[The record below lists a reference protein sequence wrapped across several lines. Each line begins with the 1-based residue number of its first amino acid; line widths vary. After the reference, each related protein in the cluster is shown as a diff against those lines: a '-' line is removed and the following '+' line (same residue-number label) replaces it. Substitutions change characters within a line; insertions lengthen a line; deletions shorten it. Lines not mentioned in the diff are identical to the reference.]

1 MFEYTKP
8 RVNMS
13 FSYSY
18 NITKWDI
25 KTNLNWK
32 YKSKSEYQRIN
43 ENNES
48 TSYKQQAYQL
58 INLSLN
64 KNIPQINT
72 SLVFGIKNLLNVKSI
87 NSVIDDAPHS
97 SYNNLISWGRTLFIE
112 IKINLINQ

>member
-1 MFEYTKP
+1 
-8 RVNMS
+8 MS

-58 INLSLN
+58 INL
-64 KNIPQINT
+64 
-72 SLVFGIKNLLNVKSI
+72 
-87 NSVIDDAPHS
+87 H
-97 SYNNLISWGRTLFIE
+97 
-112 IKINLINQ
+112 